1 MRTPARLAPAVSVL
15 ALLLTA
21 AGTAAD
27 VRLPALVGSH
37 MVLQRDVPA
46 RVWGWAAPGEAVTV
60 ALADG
65 PPVARDCRGRRQVDA
80 STCRRGRPAGRS
92 R

>member
-27 VRLPALVGSH
+27 VRLPALVG
-37 MVLQRDVPA
+37 
-46 RVWGWAAPGEAVTV
+46 
-60 ALADG
+60 
-65 PPVARDCRGRRQVDA
+65 
-80 STCRRGRPAGRS
+80 
-92 R
+92 